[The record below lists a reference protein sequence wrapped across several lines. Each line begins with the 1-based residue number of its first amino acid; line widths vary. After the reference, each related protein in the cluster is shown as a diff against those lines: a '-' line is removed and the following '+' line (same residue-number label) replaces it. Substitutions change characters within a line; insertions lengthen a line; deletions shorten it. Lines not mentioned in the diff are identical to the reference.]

1 MSKNISIDN
10 FTLQVSNKIL
20 LKNTKLVIS
29 QGNKY
34 GIIGKNAIGKST
46 LLNYINDKNKGI
58 PKNLDIYMVNQ
69 EFNVDK
75 NKSVFETV
83 IAANTLRTDILL
95 QIKSLEEIINQESL
109 NQPNNQESKQE
120 NLNNDKLNNL
130 YDKLNDLYDKLNDF
144 HKEESLVKSILHG
157 LGIEKDNQNKP
168 VSYFSG
174 GWQMRISLACA
185 LYMKPSLLLLDE
197 PSNHLDLEAI
207 IWLTNYL
214 TKNLKNSTLIIV
226 SHDKYFL
233 NKVCD
238 NIILIES
245 LQLNYYKGNYD
256 NYEIIYQ
263 KNIIE
268 YNKKWKLFE
277 KNLASLKK
285 NNKLNKDDKNK
296 KIQQL
301 INDNEQYRPLK
312 INKIRFNLAEIETK
326 KTNILEIKNLSFGF
340 DNLLF
345 DDINLNIHY
354 RDKITIIG
362 KNGVGKSSLFNLI
375 LGNLKPTK
383 GTVEICSGVRIGYYS
398 QHLTFDNNLELNP
411 VEYLK
416 LKMLN
421 SHKLHTDI
429 INSKYNTNNHDKME
443 FFARKCLGDI
453 GLSSKTHYQKI
464 NTLSGGQKARLV
476 FASLFIEKPH
486 LILLDEPTNH
496 LDMETID
503 AMITSINNFE
513 GAVIIITHNINLINN
528 TNSILYELCDKQLN
542 ITDIDTYSDK
552 IIGYDD

>member
-1 MSKNISIDN
+1 MSISIDN

-20 LKNTKLVIS
+20 LNNTKLIIS
-29 QGNKY
+29 QSNKY

-46 LLNYINDKNKGI
+46 LLNYINNKNKGI

-69 EFNVDK
+69 EFKFDK

-83 IAANTLRTDILL
+83 IAANTLRTEILL
-95 QIKSLEEIINQESL
+95 QIKTLEEIINQQEL
-109 NQPNNQESKQE
+109 NNELNAIVNQEKI
-120 NLNNDKLNNL
+120 NDLHN
-130 YDKLNDLYDKLNDF
+130 KLNDLYDKLNNF
-144 HKEESLVKSILHG
+144 HKEESLVRSILHG
-157 LGIEKDNQNKP
+157 LGIEKGNQDKP

-207 IWLTNYL
+207 IWLSNYL

-226 SHDKYFL
+226 SHDKHFL
-233 NKVCD
+233 NKVCN

-245 LQLNYYKGNYD
+245 LQLNYYKGNYN
-256 NYEIIYQ
+256 NYEIMYQ
-263 KNIIE
+263 KNMIE

-285 NNKLNKDDKNK
+285 NNKLNKEDKNK

-301 INDNEQYRPLK
+301 INDNEKYKPLK
-312 INKIRFNLAEIETK
+312 IDKIRFNLAEIETK

-345 DDINLNIHY
+345 SNINLNINY
-354 RDKITIIG
+354 RDKITIVG

-375 LGNLKPTK
+375 LGKLKPTS
-383 GTVEICSGVRIGYYS
+383 GTIETCLGIRIGYYS
-398 QHLTFDNNLELNP
+398 QHLTFDDSSELSP

-416 LKMLN
+416 IKMLN
-421 SHKLHTDI
+421 LHDLHTDI
-429 INSKYNTNNHDKME
+429 INSKYNTNNHDKIE
-443 FFARKCLGDI
+443 FFCRKCLGDI

-464 NTLSGGQKARLV
+464 NTLSGGQKARLI

-496 LDMETID
+496 LDIETID
-503 AMITSINNFE
+503 AMITSINSFE
-513 GAVIIITHNINLINN
+513 GAIIIITHNIDLINN
-528 TNSILYELCDKQLN
+528 TNSTLYELCDKQLN
-542 ITDIDTYSDK
+542 ITDIDTYADK